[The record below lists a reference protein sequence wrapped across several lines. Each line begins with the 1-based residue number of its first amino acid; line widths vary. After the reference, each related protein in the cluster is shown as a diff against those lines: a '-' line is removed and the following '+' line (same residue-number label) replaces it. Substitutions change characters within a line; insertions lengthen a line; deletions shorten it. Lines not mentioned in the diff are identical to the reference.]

1 MKNRIKIGFIIS
13 FTIILLNIGIT
24 VFAQNTI
31 TKIIETKETINVNSL
46 EQELEENGITYIY
59 SGYEK
64 IDTIPEKK
72 EQVYITEEKIINSN
86 TKEYLDLQFE
96 STYFYEDAT
105 FKGDLKLKDYNIQE
119 IDNGYQERID
129 SKYIYFNNLPSNDLE
144 QIDKTR
150 IIQGKVYVLINVDW
164 SASNSLDI
172 DETKVPIEYNG
183 RALYQCVIR
192 ENNPK
197 TYKVQAI
204 YEGEVTS
211 KNVNLN
217 YLLTYTEVEDEEPI
231 IEQEENHIIPILII
245 TGGFIAIGILKLLTN
260 KNATVYNLQKGTLVK
275 LKAKRIKEGSVID
288 ITDCENINGNN
299 FVLVIKDS
307 NYSKLNGKKVYIQL
321 NKQRKE
327 LILLSHKTGFKF

>member
-1 MKNRIKIGFIIS
+1 MKNKIKIGFIIS

-31 TKIIETKETINVNSL
+31 TKIIETKKTINVNSL

-211 KNVNLN
+211 KKVNLN